1 MYFPALILIL
11 AKQPHK
17 SATHRFMLNPK
28 IITKIYDMHLTD
40 MVGDPNEANHYKKYS
55 FFLVYIRL

>member
-1 MYFPALILIL
+1 
-11 AKQPHK
+11 
-17 SATHRFMLNPK
+17 MLNPK
-28 IITKIYDMHLTD
+28 IITKIYDMRLTD